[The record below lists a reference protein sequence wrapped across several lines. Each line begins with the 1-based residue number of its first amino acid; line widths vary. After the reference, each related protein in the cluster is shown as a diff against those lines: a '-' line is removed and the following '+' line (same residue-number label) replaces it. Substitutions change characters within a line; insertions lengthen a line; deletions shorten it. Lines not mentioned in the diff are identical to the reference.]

1 MPLPAVD
8 EARSANLDERLS
20 ALGARLRQLLA
31 SRPDEIAVRALFDEL
46 GELPLSLAEAAA
58 DRLVGPAQAGD
69 IIRAVAG
76 WQSELHDAVVDA
88 QARSFGRINDGLASL
103 AGTVSSAELV
113 ERAPAL
119 LCEVCEFDRAMISE
133 VHGSTWRP
141 AAVHVAAGAADE
153 LNVALVAAIRT
164 VEIPLTSSLIETE
177 MLRRRASV
185 LIDGTAMTRHTS
197 GSLAALSHSRAY
209 VAAPIVVA
217 DRVAGFLHAD
227 AYSSSRPLTAA
238 DRVALQAFADLFG
251 LLYERAAMAER
262 LLTQQQAI
270 HAALSSAASGVAE
283 LGPRVGPLVRAELR
297 AAEVGADADARRE
310 GGWPEA
316 GMLTSREWE
325 ILGLLAT
332 GATNSQIAAAL
343 VVSESTVK
351 SHVKRILHKLPAAN
365 RAEAVYRY
373 TQLSGNR
380 SRAS

>member
-1 MPLPAVD
+1 M
-8 EARSANLDERLS
+8 
-20 ALGARLRQLLA
+20 
-31 SRPDEIAVRALFDEL
+31 
-46 GELPLSLAEAAA
+46 
-58 DRLVGPAQAGD
+58 
-69 IIRAVAG
+69 
-76 WQSELHDAVVDA
+76 
-88 QARSFGRINDGLASL
+88 
-103 AGTVSSAELV
+103 
-113 ERAPAL
+113 
-119 LCEVCEFDRAMISE
+119 
-133 VHGSTWRP
+133 P
-141 AAVHVAAGAADE
+141 AAVHVAAGADDE
-153 LNVALVAAIRT
+153 LNIALVAAIRT

-185 LIDGTAMTRHTS
+185 LIDGRAVARHTS
-197 GSLAALSHSRAY
+197 GSLATLSRSRAY

-227 AYSSSRPLTAA
+227 AYSSGRPLTAA

-251 LLYERAAMAER
+251 LLYERASMAER
-262 LLTQQQAI
+262 LLTQQQTI

-283 LGPRVGPLVRAELR
+283 LGSQVGPLVRAELR
-297 AAEVGADADARRE
+297 AAEADADAGARRE

-316 GMLTSREWE
+316 DKLTSRERE